1 MQRCQNSKQLHGC
14 EVCGLRPSIGEIY
27 LVHVMGFCSM
37 KIDFKDK
44 FKSKIIGKYWNIQ
57 IGAFVLVLF

>member
-44 FKSKIIGKYWNIQ
+44 F
-57 IGAFVLVLF
+57 